1 MLHIFFLEASSTV
14 KGAINTP
21 HNDAPLVINVINMTT
36 NTKAMS
42 SSIANFDMTLYTAD
56 TSTSGTVPTIITDAS
71 TWG

>member
-1 MLHIFFLEASSTV
+1 M

-42 SSIANFDMTLYTAD
+42 SSIANFDMTLYTTD